1 MRRRCRRGATME
13 TGRETHDLTGAG
25 MPRAVAPEELRAG
38 DYIYVLGELLEV
50 LTCLLDR
57 EAWKTPETVKLMVL
71 PHSGKEVMKVV
82 EVCLPVLLVKDKS
95 GKCETIDA
103 RLFRFARLPDRFGRK
118 VFKRLRKNAE
128 SEKAAGGADSG
139 A

>member
-1 MRRRCRRGATME
+1 MEMELDTHEAT
-13 TGRETHDLTGAG
+13 DAG
-25 MPRAVAPEELRAG
+25 LARAVAAEDLRAG

-57 EAWKTPETVKLMVL
+57 EAWKAPETVKLMVL
-71 PHSGKEVMKVV
+71 PHSGKEVMKIV

-95 GKCETIDA
+95 GKCETMDA

-118 VFKRLRKNAE
+118 VFKRLRKSAE
-128 SEKAAGGADSG
+128 SEKATGGTGSA

>member
-1 MRRRCRRGATME
+1 ME
-13 TGRETHDLTGAG
+13 MELETRELTDAG
-25 MPRAVAPEELRAG
+25 MARAVAAEDLRAG

-50 LTCLLDR
+50 MPCLLDR
-57 EAWKTPETVKLMVL
+57 EAWTTPETVKLMVL
-71 PHSGKEVMKVV
+71 PYSGKEPMKVV

-118 VFKRLRKNAE
+118 VFKRLRKSAA
-128 SEKAAGGADSG
+128 SAKAASGDGAN
-139 A
+139 